1 MDTEDTFILTR
12 CYRARMANEFIITES
27 DCMDEG
33 PEEESTLGTSWRKNC
48 QQGLAMSSLDG
59 EGNRVR

>member
-12 CYRARMANEFIITES
+12 CYRARMANEFIITDN

-33 PEEESTLGTSWRKNC
+33 LKEESTLGTS
-48 QQGLAMSSLDG
+48 G
-59 EGNRVR
+59 EKTANRG